1 MLRALSIL
9 SLSISVAFAQ
19 DTLLDVLDGD
29 DVTAEQVEAAIAA
42 VESQQGLDDNERA
55 VVLEQLLEGQ
65 VQIQSRLNTIASARK
80 FAAALETAPAET
92 ARLRSNLDEETVSPA
107 GLDNLGISEETTL
120 AELEQ
125 MLAQESVE
133 YSGISTRLSELR
145 DLVDAEIARPD
156 EVRDRIGQLRASR
169 DELEAQISAPDIPG
183 EQALVAQARL
193 FSVRMTQAAHSAEI
207 GKLEQELLSH
217 SVRLSLLQAQRDVA
231 ARSELELAPRVELL
245 REAVNEK
252 TEAAAVRAQREADE
266 AEAAFA
272 DQHPV
277 LRSLAEENA
286 ELMREIPKRVAAT
299 RQLSDKLQITKNELA
314 DIEQRLARSER
325 RLEIGGL
332 SRVLGS
338 IMIAERRSLPSLPQY
353 RAEIRSRNRE
363 AAVVGLDRIQAQE
376 QRRELVSIDLAV
388 QDLVAD
394 IAEDVTDAAELEAIG
409 REVRQLLLVK
419 RDLLLQIENSYG
431 SYLQVLGNLD
441 LEQRNLLNVTEE
453 YQQFLAKNLLWIP
466 SAPFFGSSVV
476 QGDLPA
482 YPYSLTSE
490 AWSSVGVLLTAS
502 VGEHVVVSVFCL
514 ALLVL
519 LLLLRKPLA
528 RQYTV
533 MAARVG
539 RLSTDNIGLTIA
551 SLAIVA
557 VRVLPIP
564 FLLFSVS
571 WFLFNASQ
579 PTVFSETVARSLLLT
594 TPFFYNLLFFGAL
607 SKPDGIL
614 SLHFGWKDRTLEIMR
629 RQLHRLAIIAA
640 PLVFATAILFLS
652 ESQSDRA
659 VLGRIVFIA
668 LVIFL
673 SSVIRPILHP
683 KTGLVAAFYEKNAA
697 SWIAKL
703 RWTWFGLGV
712 GSPLVLG
719 VISLFGFL
727 YTSTILVG
735 LLVNT
740 FWRVLG
746 LVIIYLVIL
755 RWLALARRKLALQI
769 ALQEREAR
777 RAEKSSEQD
786 PDADGPPA
794 VAEVPL
800 DLDEV
805 DQQTRKLLRSIMIV
819 LALVVGWQI
828 WADVLPAFSF
838 LNDVA
843 LWTQTATVDGI
854 DKVVPV
860 TAADVLL
867 ALLVIVVTV
876 IGSRNIPGLMHI
888 LILQRLTLAPGSRY
902 AINTL
907 VRYVIV
913 TIGTISV
920 LNLIGWNWSQIQ
932 WLVAALSVGLG
943 FGLQEI
949 VANFV
954 AGLIILF
961 ERPVRV
967 GDTVTVG
974 QLTGTVSRVRI
985 RATTITDWDRKE
997 ILVPNKAFIT
1007 EQVVNWTLSDP
1018 ITRVVLQVGV
1028 AYGSDAEQ
1036 VNKVMEDTLVSLPLV
1051 LDEPPPKVYFTGF
1064 GDSSLNFTIHAYL
1077 RELSDRMPMV
1087 HAIHDA
1093 ILKALRE
1100 NDIEIPFPQR
1110 DIHVRSTVEKN
1121 GE

>member
-1 MLRALSIL
+1 RS
-9 SLSISVAFAQ
+9 
-19 DTLLDVLDGD
+19 
-29 DVTAEQVEAAIAA
+29 
-42 VESQQGLDDNERA
+42 
-55 VVLEQLLEGQ
+55 
-65 VQIQSRLNTIASARK
+65 SR
-80 FAAALETAPAET
+80 E
-92 ARLRSNLDEETVSPA
+92 
-107 GLDNLGISEETTL
+107 
-120 AELEQ
+120 
-125 MLAQESVE
+125 
-133 YSGISTRLSELR
+133 
-145 DLVDAEIARPD
+145 
-156 EVRDRIGQLRASR
+156 
-169 DELEAQISAPDIPG
+169 ELEAQIDATDTPG
-183 EQALVAQARL
+183 EQALPGQARR
-193 FSVRMTQAAHSAEI
+193 FSARMTHAAHSAEI
-207 GKLEQELLSH
+207 SKLEQELLSH
-217 SVRLSLLQAQRDVA
+217 NVRLSLLQARRDVA
-231 ARSELELAPRVELL
+231 ARSELEVAPRVELL
-245 REAVNEK
+245 REVVNEK
-252 TEAAAVRAQREADE
+252 TEAAAVEAQREAAA

-272 DQHPV
+272 DKHPV

-286 ELMREIPKRVAAT
+286 KLTREIPESVAAT
-299 RQLSDKLQITKNELA
+299 RLLSNKLQATKNERA

-332 SRVLGS
+332 NRVLGS
-338 IMIAERRSLPSLPQY
+338 LLIAERRGLPPLSQY
-353 RAEIRSRNRE
+353 RAEIRVRNRD
-363 AAVVGLDRIQAQE
+363 AAAVGLDRIQAQE
-376 QRRELVSIDLAV
+376 QRRELASIDLAV
-388 QDLVAD
+388 QDLVVD
-394 IAEDVTDAAELEAIG
+394 IAEDVTDEAELEANG
-409 REVRQLLLVK
+409 REVRQLLLAR

-431 SYLQVLGNLD
+431 SYLQELGNLD
-441 LEQRNLLNVTEE
+441 LEQRNLLDAMEE
-453 YQQFLAKNLLWIP
+453 YQQFLTKNLLWIP
-466 SAPFFGSSVV
+466 SAPFFGSSIV
-476 QGDLPA
+476 QGDLPD
-482 YPYSLTSE
+482 YPYSLTAA
-490 AWSSVGVLLTAS
+490 AWSNVGALLTAS
-502 VGEHVVVSVFCL
+502 IGEHVVESVFCL
-514 ALLVL
+514 ALLIL
-519 LLLLRKPLA
+519 LLVLRKPLA
-528 RQYTV
+528 RQYAA
-533 MAARVG
+533 MATRVG

-557 VRVLPIP
+557 VRVFPIP

-571 WFLFNASQ
+571 WFLFNATQ
-579 PTVFSETVARSLLLT
+579 PTVFSDTVARGLLLT
-594 TPFFYNLLFFGAL
+594 TPFFYNLLFFAAL
-607 SKPDGIL
+607 SKPDGIF
-614 SLHFGWKDRTLEIMR
+614 SLHFGWNDKALEIMR
-629 RQLHRLAIIAA
+629 RQLYRLAVIGA

-659 VLGRIVFIA
+659 TLGRIVFFT
-668 LVIFL
+668 LMIFL
-673 SSVIRPILHP
+673 SSVVRPILHP
-683 KTGLVAAFYEKNAA
+683 STGLVAAYYEKNAA
-697 SWIAKL
+697 GWKAKL
-703 RWTWFGLGV
+703 RWTWFTLGV
-712 GSPLVLG
+712 GLPLLLG
-719 VISLFGFL
+719 VISFFGYL

-735 LLVNT
+735 LFVAT

-746 LVIIYLVIL
+746 LVIIYLVVL
-755 RWLALARRKLALQI
+755 RWLALAKRKLALQI
-769 ALQEREAR
+769 ALKEREAR
-777 RAEKSSEQD
+777 RAETTGEQD

-805 DQQTRKLLRSIMIV
+805 DQQTRKLLRSIMII
-819 LALVVGWQI
+819 LALVVGWRI

-838 LNDVA
+838 LNDVG
-843 LWTQTATVDGI
+843 LWTQTATVDGV
-854 DKVVPV
+854 DTVLPV

-867 ALLVIVVTV
+867 ALLVIVATV

-920 LNLIGWNWSQIQ
+920 LSLIGWNWSQIQ

-1018 ITRVVLQVGV
+1018 ITRVVIPVGV

-1036 VNKVMEDTLVSLPLV
+1036 VHKVIGNTLESLPLV
-1051 LDEPPPKVYFTGF
+1051 LQEPPPKVYFTGF
-1064 GDSSLNFTIHAYL
+1064 GDSSLEFTIHAYL

-1093 ILKALRE
+1093 ILKTLRE
-1100 NDIEIPFPQR
+1100 HKIKIPFPQR
-1110 DIHVRSTVEKN
+1110 DIHIQSTVEN
-1121 GE
+1121 NAE